1 VDVIGSEIMEIVH
14 ADHQMVPELRLFFG
28 KYVDVSN
35 DGVYSQEFICP
46 DGIKA
51 ATQRGQ
57 VIAAIDEEQVI
68 GACRFYKK
76 KTHEVSLYQFAIR
89 ERYRGLGVLIKMLE
103 KTEAPGVTAKCPVNA
118 QFNNYYRKT
127 GWSLLKT
134 ENGFMHWRYS
144 LSEVNSLPAP

>member
-1 VDVIGSEIMEIVH
+1 MQIIL
-14 ADHQMVPELRLFFG
+14 ADHQIIPELRLFFRE
-28 KYVDVSN
+28 YIDLSN
-35 DGVYSQEFICP
+35 DGVYSEEFTCP

-51 ATQRGQ
+51 AAQRGQ
-57 VIAAIDEEQVI
+57 MIVAIDEGQVI

-76 KTHEVSLYQFAIR
+76 RNSVVSLYQFAIR
-89 ERYRGLGVLIKMLE
+89 ERYRGRGVLIKMLE